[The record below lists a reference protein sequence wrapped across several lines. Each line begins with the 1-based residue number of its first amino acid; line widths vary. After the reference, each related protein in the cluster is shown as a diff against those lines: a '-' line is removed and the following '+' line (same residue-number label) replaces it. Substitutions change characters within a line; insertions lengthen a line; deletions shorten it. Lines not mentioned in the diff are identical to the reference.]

1 MANLIKFSRK
11 KAAKHPGALWDA
23 LDEFLAF
30 ANIND
35 LTPVQRVAHLAEA
48 YSRAVFVT
56 GHREYFLN
64 SDPTC
69 LDETVAALRTIG
81 VTPQADIL
89 TAAMREVS
97 NARDCAP
104 AQYEN
109 RQLAGIEFAD
119 LTEFDNAFERCTR
132 SVDDALTEYYAKH
145 ESEFVDWKP

>member
-23 LDEFLAF
+23 LSEFLAF

-48 YSRAVFVT
+48 YSSAVLVT
-56 GHREYFLN
+56 GHREFFLN

-69 LDETVAALRTIG
+69 LDETVVALRTIG

-89 TAAMREVS
+89 AAAMREVS
-97 NARDCAP
+97 NARDRAP
-104 AQYEN
+104 ERYEN
-109 RQLAGIEFAD
+109 RQLAGVEFAD
-119 LTEFDNAFERCTR
+119 LTEFDDAFERCPR
-132 SVDDALTEYYAKH
+132 SVADALMEYFAKH
-145 ESEFVDWKP
+145 ESKFVDWKP